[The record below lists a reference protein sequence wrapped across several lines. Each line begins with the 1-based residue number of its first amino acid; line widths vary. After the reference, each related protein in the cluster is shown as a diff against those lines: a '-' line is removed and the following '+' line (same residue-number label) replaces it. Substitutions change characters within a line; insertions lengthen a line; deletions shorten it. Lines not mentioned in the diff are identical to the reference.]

1 MRLERTI
8 LEDVLRACQDGRVE
22 LNPAQFKLLLAGPK
36 VSRLMPF
43 VTQRGYYA
51 DGCTTG
57 SETLDLLRQSPVH
70 VLLVE
75 LELDDM
81 LLADLVQIVRNESL
95 AGAVILLDDPAKS
108 GLIVSQLIRGVDGYV
123 ATPPDEQYLF
133 RIIERQL
140 LAQWA
145 VAQMAQGSQDAAD
158 KQRLEKAVANE
169 RSKVTELVKEI
180 ASLRDQL
187 TKSKK
192 ARGSPMDVPDTQ
204 LNMAKK
210 RPVRAADDD
219 DDDDDSEAVT
229 LRAAR
234 AVATHARSEDFEN
247 NTDTGQDDRTSP
259 AGFSPPPGVRDG
271 FNARSPGRDTG
282 FDDIAHTKPS
292 QGSRGNMNKIIP
304 GFGDD
309 ELNAD
314 DLADDD
320 DESATAADDGD
331 LFLELEDPTDNQAT
345 QQPPKPK
352 PTAAKKPAR

>member
-1 MRLERTI
+1 M
-8 LEDVLRACQDGRVE
+8 E

-51 DGCTTG
+51 DGCATG
-57 SETLDLLRQSPVH
+57 SEALDVLRQSPVH

-81 LLADLVQIVRNESL
+81 LLADLMQIVRNESL

-123 ATPPDEQYLF
+123 ATPPDEHYLF

-158 KQRLEKAVANE
+158 KQRLEKAVQNE

-180 ASLRDQL
+180 ASLRGQL
-187 TKSKK
+187 ETAKK
-192 ARGSPMDVPDTQ
+192 ARGSAIDAPDTQ

-210 RPVRAADDD
+210 KRPGAGHDDE
-219 DDDDDSEAVT
+219 SEAVT

-234 AVATHARSEDFEN
+234 SVATNAALEDV
-247 NTDTGQDDRTSP
+247 DTAP
-259 AGFSPPPGVRDG
+259 AGFSPPAGLRAPAKGPGSD
-271 FNARSPGRDTG
+271 AG
-282 FDDIAHTKPS
+282 FDDVAHTRP
-292 QGSRGNMNKIIP
+292 RGMNKIIP

-309 ELNAD
+309 EELNAA

-320 DESATAADDGD
+320 DDEVAVTNADDDGDGDGD
-331 LFLELEDPTDNQAT
+331 LFLELEDPTEQLAT
-345 QQPPKPK
+345 QQPVKPI
-352 PTAAKKPAR
+352 AAKKPTPR

>member
-1 MRLERTI
+1 
-8 LEDVLRACQDGRVE
+8 VE

-51 DGCTTG
+51 DGCITG
-57 SETLDLLRQSPVH
+57 TETLEILRQSPVH

-75 LELDDM
+75 LDLDDM
-81 LLADLVQIVRNESL
+81 LLADLLQVVRSESL

-123 ATPPDEQYLF
+123 ATPPDEHYLF

-145 VAQMAQGSQDAAD
+145 VAQMSQGSQDAAD
-158 KQRLEKAVANE
+158 KQRLEKAVQNE
-169 RSKVTELVKEI
+169 RGKVTELVKEI

-187 TKSKK
+187 TKAKK
-192 ARGSPMDVPDTQ
+192 VRGPAMDVPDTQ

-210 RPVRAADDD
+210 RSASVADVDDD
-219 DDDDDSEAVT
+219 DEDDDSEAVT

-234 AVATHARSEDFEN
+234 AVATQVRSEDIETN
-247 NTDTGQDDRTSP
+247 HSGQDDRTSP
-259 AGFSPPPGVRDG
+259 AGFSPPAGLRETMADSAKAKG
-271 FNARSPGRDTG
+271 NKAKGPGRDAG
-282 FDDIAHTKPS
+282 FDDVAHTRPS
-292 QGSRGNMNKIIP
+292 SPSMGKIIP
-304 GFGDD
+304 GFGEPGD
-309 ELNAD
+309 EQLNAD

-320 DESATAADDGD
+320 DEAETNADDAD
-331 LFLELEDPTDNQAT
+331 LFLELEDPTLGD
-345 QQPPKPK
+345 PH
-352 PTAAKKPAR
+352 TAQRPAKKR

>member
-1 MRLERTI
+1 MQGECTI
-8 LEDVLRACQDGRVE
+8 LEAVLRACQDGLVSE

-51 DGCTTG
+51 DGCATG
-57 SETLDLLRQSPVH
+57 TETLEVLRQSPVH

-75 LELDDM
+75 LDLDDM
-81 LLADLVQIVRNESL
+81 LLADLVQIVRNEGL

-145 VAQMAQGSQDAAD
+145 VAQMAQGTQDVAD
-158 KQRLEKAVANE
+158 KQRLEKAVQNE
-169 RSKVTELVKEI
+169 RAKVTELVKEI
-180 ASLRDQL
+180 ASLRDQIAKAK
-187 TKSKK
+187 KS
-192 ARGSPMDVPDTQ
+192 RGSPMDVPDTQ
-204 LNMAKK
+204 LNMAKR
-210 RPVRAADDD
+210 RPAAR

-234 AVATHARSEDFEN
+234 AVATQVRSEDLETN
-247 NTDTGQDDRTSP
+247 HSTGDDRTSP
-259 AGFSPPPGVRDG
+259 AGFSPPAGLQKAALNRKG
-271 FNARSPGRDTG
+271 PGRDAG
-282 FDDIAHTKPS
+282 FDDVAHTRPS
-292 QGSRGNMNKIIP
+292 MNKVIP
-304 GFGDD
+304 GFGDE
-309 ELNAD
+309 ELNED

-320 DESATAADDGD
+320 DASGTNIDDASEGG

-345 QQPPKPK
+345 QQPQK
-352 PTAAKKPAR
+352 PTIAGKKPAR

>member
-1 MRLERTI
+1 M
-8 LEDVLRACQDGRVE
+8 E

-51 DGCTTG
+51 DGCSTG
-57 SETLDLLRQSPVH
+57 SETLDVLRQSPVH

-81 LLADLVQIVRNESL
+81 LLADLLQVVRRENL

-145 VAQMAQGSQDAAD
+145 VAQMSRGDADSAE
-158 KQRLEKAVANE
+158 KARLEKAVQNE

-180 ASLRDQL
+180 ASLRGQL
-187 TKSKK
+187 ADARKGKSSG
-192 ARGSPMDVPDTQ
+192 RFPMPPDTE
-204 LNMAKK
+204 LGMERKHGG
-210 RPVRAADDD
+210 AAANAGTGEDGDDD
-219 DDDDDSEAVT
+219 GEAVT

-234 AVATHARSEDFEN
+234 AVATQVRSGLRSDAALGDGAASEN
-247 NTDTGQDDRTSP
+247 DRTSP
-259 AGFSPPPGVRDG
+259 VGFTPPPQLRVGGGGPGAMGGAMGGAKKPAGIAGFDEVP
-271 FNARSPGRDTG
+271 
-282 FDDIAHTKPS
+282 HTKPS
-292 QGSRGNMNKIIP
+292 QALVAEAIESESESETV
-304 GFGDD
+304 GDD
-309 ELNAD
+309 A
-314 DLADDD
+314 
-320 DESATAADDGD
+320 D
-331 LFLELEDPTDNQAT
+331 LFLDLENDEFEDPTLGDQSTTQRPTKPIAAATENQR
-345 QQPPKPK
+345 
-352 PTAAKKPAR
+352 KKR